1 MGKIIVKNLWRLIEM
16 EEKKLGFDTLSIH
29 AGQEPDPHTGAR
41 AVPIYQ
47 TTSYVFKDTD
57 HAARLFGLEEAGNIY
72 TRIMNPTT
80 DVLEKRLAALEG
92 GIGALAVSSGQAAET
107 LALLNIAGQGDEI
120 VSGSSIYGGT
130 YTLFKYT
137 FSNLGIDVKFADS
150 TDPLS
155 FKEKISEKTKALYVE
170 TIGNPELVV
179 PDFEELAQIAHN
191 AGIPLIVD
199 STFATPYL
207 CRPFE
212 FGADIVLH
220 STTKF
225 IGGHGN
231 SIGGIIVDSGNFDW
245 DNGKFTGLTEPDPGY
260 HGIKHNEQFGKAAY
274 IGKARVGLLRDLGS
288 CISPFNSFLL
298 LQGIE
303 TLSLRMDRHCKNA
316 LEIAQYLQAD
326 SRVNWVNYPDLKD
339 HKTYQNTEKYLPD
352 GAGGIITFGV
362 KGGSQ
367 GGKKFIENLDIISH
381 LANIGD
387 SRTLAIHP
395 ASTTHQQLSK
405 EEQEKSG
412 ITADM
417 IRLSVGI
424 EKIDDLVEEIDRS
437 LDAARN

>member
-1 MGKIIVKNLWRLIEM
+1 MAKKKNL
-16 EEKKLGFDTLSIH
+16 KFDTLAIH
-29 AGQEPDPHTGAR
+29 AGQESDPHTGAR

-47 TTSYVFKDTD
+47 TTSYAFKDTD

-80 DVLEKRLAALEG
+80 EVLEKRLAALEG

-107 LALLNIAGQGDEI
+107 LALLNIVGQGDEI

-130 YTLFKYT
+130 FTLFKYT
-137 FSNLGIDVKFADS
+137 FSKLGIDVKFADS
-150 TDPLS
+150 TDPS
-155 FKEKISEKTKALYVE
+155 TFEAKITDRTRAFYIE

-179 PDFEELAQIAHN
+179 PDFEELASIAHA

-199 STFATPYL
+199 NTFATPYL
-207 CRPFE
+207 CRPFD
-212 FGADIVLH
+212 FGADIVIH

-231 SIGGIIVDSGNFDW
+231 SIGGIIVDSGKFDW
-245 DNGKFTGLTEPDPGY
+245 DNGKFPGLTEPDSGY
-260 HGIKHNEQFGKAAY
+260 HGIKHTEQFGDAAY

-303 TLSLRMDRHCKNA
+303 TLGLRMERHCENA
-316 LEIAQYLQAD
+316 LKIAQYLESD
-326 SRVNWVNYPDLKD
+326 SRVNWVNYPGLEG
-339 HKTYQNTEKYLPD
+339 HKTYQNTEKYLPQ

-362 KGGSQ
+362 SGGNEA
-367 GGKKFIENLDIISH
+367 GKKFIESLDIISH

-387 SRTLAIHP
+387 ARTLAIHP
-395 ASTTHQQLSK
+395 ASTTHQQLSE
-405 EEQEKSG
+405 EEQKNSG

-424 EKIDDLVEEIDRS
+424 EQIDDLIEEIDRS
-437 LDAARN
+437 LHVATR

>member
-1 MGKIIVKNLWRLIEM
+1 M
-16 EEKKLGFDTLSIH
+16 EEKKLGFETLAIH
-29 AGQEPDPHTGAR
+29 AGQEPDLHTGAR

-80 DVLEKRLAALEG
+80 DVLEKRVAALEG

-150 TDPLS
+150 TEPAS
-155 FKEKISEKTKALYVE
+155 FEEKITEKTKALYVE

-179 PDFEELAQIAHN
+179 PDFKRLAQIAHN

-199 STFATPYL
+199 NTFATPYL
-207 CRPFE
+207 CRPME
-212 FGADIVLH
+212 FGADIVIH

-231 SIGGIIVDSGNFDW
+231 SIGGIIVDSGKFNW
-245 DNGKFTGLTEPDPGY
+245 DNGKFTGLTTPDPGY
-260 HGIKHNEQFGKAAY
+260 HGIKHTEQFGEAAY

-303 TLSLRMDRHCKNA
+303 TLGLRMERHCENA
-316 LEIAQYLQAD
+316 LKIAKYLEND
-326 SRVNWVNYPDLKD
+326 SRVNWVNYPGLKG
-339 HKTYQNTEKYLPD
+339 HKTYHNTEKYLSN

-362 KGGSQ
+362 KGGSEE
-367 GGKKFIENLDIISH
+367 GKKFIENLDIISH

-387 SRTLAIHP
+387 VRTLAIHP
-395 ASTTHQQLSK
+395 ASTTHQQLSE
-405 EEQEKSG
+405 EEQRNSG
-412 ITADM
+412 ISPDM

-424 EKIDDLVEEIDRS
+424 EQIDDLLEEIDCS
-437 LDAARN
+437 LDVAIN

>member
-1 MGKIIVKNLWRLIEM
+1 MV
-16 EEKKLGFDTLSIH
+16 EKKLGFDTLSIH
-29 AGQEPDPHTGAR
+29 AGQEPDPATGAR

-47 TTSYVFKDTD
+47 TTSYVFDDTD

-92 GIGALAVSSGQAAET
+92 GIAALAVSSGQAAET

-150 TDPLS
+150 TDPDS
-155 FKEKISEKTKALYVE
+155 FKDKITEKTKALYVE

-179 PDFEELAQIAHN
+179 PDFSALAEIAHEN
-191 AGIPLIVD
+191 GIPLIVD
-199 STFATPYL
+199 NTFATPYL
-207 CRPFE
+207 CNPIE
-212 FGADIVLH
+212 HGADIVIH
-220 STTKF
+220 STTKY

-231 SIGGIIVDSGNFDW
+231 SIGGVIVDAGKFDW
-245 DNGKFTGLTEPDPGY
+245 DNGKFPGLTEPDPGY
-260 HGIKHNEQFGKAAY
+260 HGIKHNEQFGPAAY
-274 IGKARVGLLRDLGS
+274 IGKARVGLLRDMGS

-298 LQGIE
+298 LQGLE
-303 TLSLRMDRHCKNA
+303 TLSLRMERHSQNA
-316 LEIAQYLQAD
+316 LEIAKYLEKD
-326 SRVNWVNYPDLKD
+326 PRVTWVNYPGLEN
-339 HKTYQNTEKYLPD
+339 HKTYENTKKYLSK
-352 GAGGIITFGV
+352 GASGIMTFGV
-362 KGGSQ
+362 KGGMEA
-367 GGKKFIENLDIISH
+367 GKKFIESLDIISH

-387 SRTLAIHP
+387 ARSLAIHP

-405 EEQEKSG
+405 EEQKQSG
-412 ITADM
+412 ITDDM

-424 EKIDDLVEEIDRS
+424 ESLSDLINELDLA
-437 LDAARN
+437 LDAASN